1 MERTICNELDSGD
14 NTSHFVFGSFNELQT
29 LLGCI
34 IEGQTLESIAKDQ

>member
-1 MERTICNELDSGD
+1 MERTICNELDSGA

-34 IEGQTLESIAKDQ
+34 IEG